1 MRRFVGNWLL
11 GVMPNGKNR
20 PYPAQQPLSAPIL
33 AYGLCAR

>member
-20 PYPAQQPLSAPIL
+20 PYPTQQPLS
-33 AYGLCAR
+33 